1 MADSDAAPAPLSYTV
16 TARTL
21 GGGVAEADPAGTTL
35 RFDAS
40 APGAETGLPGPAD
53 LLITAFAGC
62 ILKNLERTAQ
72 RMSFAYRDAVLHVT
86 GYRQDA
92 PPRMTSIDYSLTIS
106 TDEAQR
112 RIDLIHRNII
122 GFGTIYNTLAA
133 ACEITGTITASP
145 TAKPH

>member
-1 MADSDAAPAPLSYTV
+1 MPGSAAAPPPLSYTV
-16 TARTL
+16 TARTV
-21 GGGVAEADPAGTTL
+21 GGGVAEANPAGTNL

-72 RMSFAYRDAVLHVT
+72 RMSFAYTDAVLQVT
-86 GYRQDA
+86 GHRQDA
-92 PPRMTSIDYSLTIS
+92 PPRMTGIDYALMIT
-106 TDEAQR
+106 TDEPPR
-112 RIDLIHRNII
+112 RIDLVQRNIT

-133 ACEITGTITASP
+133 TCEISGTITALP
-145 TAKPH
+145 TATPD